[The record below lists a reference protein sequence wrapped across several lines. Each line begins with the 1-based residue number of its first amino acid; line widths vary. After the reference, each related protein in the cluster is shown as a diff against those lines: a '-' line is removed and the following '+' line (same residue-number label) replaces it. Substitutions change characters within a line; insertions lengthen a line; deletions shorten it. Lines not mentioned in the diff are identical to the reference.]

1 MHLNKKDKKIGIGKK
16 THFDLIL
23 PLFVYFIGANKA
35 TQQGIKISIVVPKTY
50 QIGFGETYL
59 KGSGALYLFFF

>member
-35 TQQGIKISIVVPKTY
+35 TQQGIKISIVDVSC
-50 QIGFGETYL
+50 I
-59 KGSGALYLFFF
+59 